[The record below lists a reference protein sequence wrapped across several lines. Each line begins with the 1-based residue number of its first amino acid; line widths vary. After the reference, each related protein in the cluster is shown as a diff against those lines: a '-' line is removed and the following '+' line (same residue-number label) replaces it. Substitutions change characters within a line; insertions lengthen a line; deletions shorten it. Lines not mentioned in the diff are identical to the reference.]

1 MKVHI
6 KFLDHG
12 KGSPAKAS
20 AYLLDK
26 LDHQGNVRAG
36 IEVLK
41 GDATTFNAICDSSPH
56 LWKYTSGVIAWSKDD
71 APTDEQ
77 IKEVLDDFE
86 KHAFSGL
93 DPSQYHLFAV
103 LHTDD
108 DGSKHIHVLAP
119 RLDIQSGKSLNIAP
133 PGHEKHFDS
142 LRDFFNT
149 KYQWS
154 RPDDLLLMQ
163 TTQEPNYVAKLNA
176 QAKKIL
182 SSQELETLPKKQ
194 FCKAIDNYVQTLLKT
209 QTVENRA
216 DIVACITQLDGIDS
230 IKPSKEFLTVTL
242 NNGKKHRL
250 KGDFYHEK
258 FEIGSYSEHLRAAA
272 ESRPSANK
280 LAAALTDAEQLR
292 ATYRAKREA
301 YNQQHHAFT
310 QSTAD
315 DNSPRIAPKLDFDRD
330 RESITPSNKNA
341 NSELCR
347 ANRSTPSKTSRYRY
361 CGNIKSEIEHRFV
374 FNLNSGSTEPHQ
386 QPVAEPFNRQ
396 AESTKEH
403 SNPSTA
409 SDSEPKRSD
418 RERNTN
424 ADHGKIERTE
434 IQIHSL
440 GDDRFW
446 TADSFNRFISGLSNQ
461 YKSEDHRSAARSHST
476 EHTTNFKS
484 NQNLESITEIS
495 NADRNRPIFDRAKHL
510 IDSTKQLVSRA
521 KRLIDSTGQF
531 IKEHFDHL
539 QRSRARLKRQNQSP
553 EYRERSA
560 ASLDFSTENRAFK
573 DRAEQ
578 LFGTITANISRTLE
592 DPIANAINESIK
604 STGFKQRCQ
613 RIGEDRIKISSNN
626 HSHTTNRHRE
636 STLENLAIESTEQ
649 LLRRFGDAKQAD
661 QYAWGNCRKIN
672 SVNQQL
678 ERLETKVAEIRL
690 KPKPA
695 TDFSYLRSD
704 GYYPDYVAYHKEICE
719 KQQQAYNSKNPI
731 QLIDY
736 IQKKSKNIEAYMSR
750 ASTNLSQWDYEKF
763 EKIIKNDQRM
773 LKYFQYEKIL
783 EPQNDHLKQQRESY
797 QSCLKSFETIKSD
810 IYEIKNPSP
819 RQNTSQQTYE
829 PEYKP
834 KPKNDF
840 DLDI

>member
-216 DIVACITQLDGIDS
+216 DIVACITQLNGIDS

-315 DNSPRIAPKLDFDRD
+315 DNSPRITPKLDFDRD

-347 ANRSTPSKTSRYRY
+347 ANRSTPSKTSGYRY

-409 SDSEPKRSD
+409 SNSEPKRTD

-434 IQIHSL
+434 IQIHYL

-539 QRSRARLKRQNQSP
+539 QRSRAGLKRQNQSP

-736 IQKKSKNIEAYMSR
+736 IQKKSKNIETYMSR

-783 EPQNDHLKQQRESY
+783 EPQNDHLKQQRELY

-819 RQNTSQQTYE
+819 RQNTSQQTYQ

-840 DLDI
+840 ELDI

>member
-26 LDHQGNVRAG
+26 LDHQGNVRAD

-71 APTDEQ
+71 SPTDEQ

-119 RLDIQSGKSLNIAP
+119 RIDIQSGKSLNIAP

-182 SSQELETLPKKQ
+182 SSQELESLPKKQ
-194 FCKAIDNYVQTLLKT
+194 FCRAIDNYVQTLLKT

-216 DIVACITQLDGIDS
+216 DIVACIAQLDGIDS

-242 NNGKKHRL
+242 NNDKKHRL

-272 ESRPSANK
+272 ESRPSANE
-280 LAAALTDAEQLR
+280 LAAALTDADQLR

-301 YNQQHHAFT
+301 YNQQHYAFT

-330 RESITPSNKNA
+330 REFITPSNKNA
-341 NSELCR
+341 NSELYR
-347 ANRSTPSKTSRYRY
+347 ANRSTPSKTSGYRY
-361 CGNIKSEIEHRFV
+361 CGNFKSEIEHRFI

-409 SDSEPKRSD
+409 SDSESKRTD

-424 ADHGKIERTE
+424 ADHGKIERPE

-446 TADSFNRFISGLSNQ
+446 TADSFNRFISRLSSQ
-461 YKSEDHRSAARSHST
+461 YKSKDHRSAARSHST
-476 EHTTNFKS
+476 EFTSDYQPNPIFE
-484 NQNLESITEIS
+484 QLTEIGH
-495 NADRNRPIFDRAKHL
+495 ADRNRPIFDRAKHL

-539 QRSRARLKRQNQSP
+539 QRSRAGLKRQNQSP

-592 DPIANAINESIK
+592 DPIANAISESIK

-613 RIGEDRIKISSNN
+613 RISEDRIKTSSNN

-695 TDFSYLRSD
+695 TNFNYLRND

-719 KQQQAYNSKNPI
+719 KQQQAYNSKNPL

-736 IQKKSKNIEAYMSR
+736 INKKSKNIEKYMSR
-750 ASTNLSQWDYEKF
+750 ASTNLTQWDYEKF

-773 LKYFQYEKIL
+773 LRYFQCEKIL

-810 IYEIKNPSP
+810 IYDIKNPSP

-840 DLDI
+840 ELDI

>member
-1 MKVHI
+1 M
-6 KFLDHG
+6 
-12 KGSPAKAS
+12 
-20 AYLLDK
+20 
-26 LDHQGNVRAG
+26 GNVRAG
-36 IEVLK
+36 VEVLR

-56 LWKYTSGVIAWSKDD
+56 LWKYTSGVIACSKDD

-77 IKEVLDDFE
+77 IKEVLNDFE
-86 KHAFSGL
+86 QHAFAGL

-108 DGSKHIHVLAP
+108 DGSKHIHVLTP
-119 RLDIQSGKSLNIAP
+119 RIDIESGKSLNIAP

-142 LRDFFNT
+142 LRDYFNT

-154 RPDDLLLMQ
+154 RPDDLLLMR
-163 TTQEPNYVAKLNA
+163 TTQEPNHIVKLNK

-230 IKPSKEFLTVTL
+230 IKPSREFLTVTL

-250 KGDFYHEK
+250 KGDFYHEQ

-272 ESRPSANK
+272 ESQPSANK

-315 DNSPRIAPKLDFDRD
+315 DRSRRTASTLDFDRD

-347 ANRSTPSKTSRYRY
+347 ANRSTPSKTSEYRY

-386 QPVAEPFNRQ
+386 QPVAEHFNRQ
-396 AESTKEH
+396 AEPTKEH
-403 SNPSTA
+403 SSPSTA
-409 SDSEPKRSD
+409 SDSEPKRTD

-461 YKSEDHRSAARSHST
+461 YKSKDHQNAARSHST

-495 NADRNRPIFDRAKHL
+495 NADRNRPFFDRAKRL
-510 IDSTKQLVSRA
+510 IESTKQLVSQA
-521 KRLIDSTGQF
+521 KQRIESTSQF
-531 IKEHFDHL
+531 IKEHLEQL
-539 QRSRARLKRQNQSP
+539 QRSRAELKNPAQTT
-553 EYRERSA
+553 
-560 ASLDFSTENRAFK
+560 ASLDFSTANRAIQ
-573 DRAEQ
+573 DQAEQ
-578 LFGTITANISRTLE
+578 LFGAITASISRELE
-592 DPIANAINESIK
+592 DPIANAINESIE
-604 STGFKQRCQ
+604 STRFKPHYQQ
-613 RIGEDRIKISSNN
+613 ISAGGIKTCPDD
-626 HSHTTNRHRE
+626 HWHTANRHRE
-636 STLENLAIESTEQ
+636 STLENLAIESTKQ

-690 KPKPA
+690 MPKPA
-695 TDFSYLRSD
+695 TDFQFSSLRND
-704 GYYPDYVAYHKEICE
+704 NYYPDYVAYHTQLCN
-719 KQQQAYNSKNPI
+719 KQQQAFDK
-731 QLIDY
+731 QDHLRLIDY
-736 IQKKSKNIEAYMSR
+736 TQQKAENLETYMTR
-750 ASTNLSQWDYEKF
+750 ASNNIYPSDYEKF
-763 EKIIKNDQRM
+763 EKIIKNDKRM
-773 LKYFQYEKIL
+773 LKHLQCEKIL
-783 EPQNDHLKQQRESY
+783 ESHNARFEQHRATY
-797 QSCLKSFETIKSD
+797 QTCLKYFESISTRIH
-810 IYEIKNPSP
+810 EIKNPA
-819 RQNTSQQTYE
+819 SQSEVAQSNETPTNKSE
-829 PEYKP
+829 LKS
-834 KPKNDF
+834 DLGF
-840 DLDI
+840 DY

>member
-216 DIVACITQLDGIDS
+216 DIVACITQLNGIDS

-315 DNSPRIAPKLDFDRD
+315 DNSPRITPKLDFDRD

-347 ANRSTPSKTSRYRY
+347 ANRSTPSKTSGYRY

-409 SDSEPKRSD
+409 SNSEPKRTD

-434 IQIHSL
+434 IQIHYL

-495 NADRNRPIFDRAKHL
+495 NADRNRPIFDRAKQL

-539 QRSRARLKRQNQSP
+539 QRSRAGLKRQNQSP

-695 TDFSYLRSD
+695 TNFSYLRSD

-736 IQKKSKNIEAYMSR
+736 IQKKSKNIETYMSR

-773 LKYFQYEKIL
+773 LKYFQCEKIL

-819 RQNTSQQTYE
+819 RQNTSQQTYQ

-840 DLDI
+840 ELDI

>member
-315 DNSPRIAPKLDFDRD
+315 DNSPRITPKLDFDRD

-347 ANRSTPSKTSRYRY
+347 ANRSTPSKTSGYRY

-409 SDSEPKRSD
+409 SNSEPKRTD

-434 IQIHSL
+434 IQIHYL

-539 QRSRARLKRQNQSP
+539 QRSRAGLKRQNQSP

-736 IQKKSKNIEAYMSR
+736 IQKKSKNIETYMSR

-773 LKYFQYEKIL
+773 LKYFQCEKIL

-819 RQNTSQQTYE
+819 RQNTSQQTYQ

-840 DLDI
+840 ELDI